1 MPLDP
6 KMIAELAELG
16 ITIVDLANPT
26 ELHEALAKALDEEY
40 LLDRKEHG
48 KNREWTK

>member
-1 MPLDP
+1 MDR
-6 KMIAELAELG
+6 ELIIQLAALG
-16 ITIVDLANPT
+16 IIIVDLGNPK

-40 LLDRKEHG
+40 ELDRREHG